1 MNSHNQIGEKMTEVN
16 VTDFRKDLKK
26 YAEMVKTQDFII
38 VSNWHPIMIVTNPA
52 KNRILNMKSL
62 RGTAKT

>member
-16 VTDFRKDLKK
+16 VTDFRKNLKK

-38 VSNWHPIMIVTNPA
+38 VSNGHPIMIVTNPA